1 MKKVFIDCGANVGQS
16 LMTFKE
22 YWNDYNDYE
31 IHSFEALPL
40 LANKVIEMA
49 NTLNLK
55 NFKFHPEAVSTEDGK
70 VDFYIS
76 KNNGNYYGSSLE
88 STKETIILDNKV
100 IVDAIDLAKWI
111 TDRYSKEDFIVLKID
126 IEGTEYRLL
135 KHLFNTGVINYCN
148 DVYVEF
154 HLDNK
159 VKIDQSLRDEVNLL
173 IANIDGPTKIH
184 TDTSRGLKF
193 R

>member
-22 YWNDYNDYE
+22 YWSDYNEFE

-55 NFKFHPEAVSTEDGK
+55 NFNFHPEAVSTEDGK

-111 TDRYSKEDFIVLKID
+111 ADRYSKEDFIVLKID

-135 KHLFNTGVINYCN
+135 KHLFDTGVINYCN

-173 IANIDGPTKIH
+173 IANIDGSTKIH

>member
-1 MKKVFIDCGANVGQS
+1 MKKVFIDCGANTGQS

-22 YWNDYNDYE
+22 NWNDYNDYE

-40 LANKVIEMA
+40 LASKVVDTA
-49 NTLNLK
+49 NALNLK

-148 DVYVEF
+148 EVYVEF

-173 IANIDGPTKIH
+173 IVNIGESTKIH

>member
-1 MKKVFIDCGANVGQS
+1 MKKVFIDCGANTGQS

-22 YWNDYNDYE
+22 NWNDYNEFE

-76 KNNGNYYGSSLE
+76 KNNGKYYGSSLE
-88 STKETIILDNKV
+88 STKETIILSNKV

-148 DVYVEF
+148 EVYVEF

-173 IANIDGPTKIH
+173 IVNIGESTKIH
-184 TDTSRGLKF
+184 TDTNRGLKF
-193 R
+193 K